1 MVLYIFG
8 NPRMRAKTWQFVYKF
23 VLHAHMPRRAHNYN
37 HLIFGHPVAEQ
48 GLEGVFHTKVWSSIA
63 QLKLNKKISNFQD
76 FLICPRTTMFH
87 QHLPLQ
93 CMHRHT
99 KCTFL
104 RRCIF
109 FLNCLQHLLKNMHFH
124 ACACT
129 WVVALDCTWQAS
141 NISISPESLKSF
153 H

>member
-8 NPRMRAKTWQFVYKF
+8 NLRMRARTWQIVHKF

-63 QLKLNKKISNFQD
+63 WLKLNKKNSNFQD
-76 FLICPRTTMFH
+76 FLICSRTTMFH

-93 CMHRHT
+93 CMLRHT

-109 FLNCLQHLLKNMHFH
+109 SSDVYCTSSKMCICH

-129 WVVALDCTWQAS
+129 RVV
-141 NISISPESLKSF
+141 SLIGTGYTCEWKTSL
-153 H
+153 